1 MPADPAAVPPPAW
14 AVEMANTVGDCGS
27 HHDSDGACCVE
38 IVNRIARLLA
48 SVREGE
54 TASKDRAYTERNRL
68 VALIASLYPS
78 SLERHD
84 DADKSWEDDWRWIV
98 FIDLPTG
105 QASWH
110 IHDSHL
116 PMFDHVPR
124 FAGRKWDG
132 HTTEEKYARISLLH
146 TPPSGGGG
154 A

>member
-48 SVREGE
+48 SVREGALRE
-54 TASKDRAYTERNRL
+54 AAKSAEAVAAVAPRNEMEAGYNRGARDAEAAIL
-68 VALIASLYPS
+68 ALL
-78 SLERHD
+78 D
-84 DADKSWEDDWRWIV
+84 
-98 FIDLPTG
+98 
-105 QASWH
+105 
-110 IHDSHL
+110 
-116 PMFDHVPR
+116 
-124 FAGRKWDG
+124 
-132 HTTEEKYARISLLH
+132 

>member
-1 MPADPAAVPPPAW
+1 MPPSDPAAVPPPEW
-14 AVEMANTVGDCGS
+14 AVEMAWNHYAGS
-27 HHDSDGACCVE
+27 GTRQSAVDHH
-38 IVNRIARLLA
+38 RLARLLV

-116 PMFDHVPR
+116 PMFDHVQR

-132 HTTEEKYARISLLH
+132 HTTEEKYARIALLH
-146 TPPSGGGG
+146 TPPSGG